1 MAKRLEKILPY
12 VIHHEQNASV
22 KERTIF
28 DAVRIISDIMDYTEM
43 KGYEGIM

>member
-12 VIHHEQNASV
+12 AFV

-43 KGYEGIM
+43 KGYEGMI